1 MHCSISHCRVKEK
14 ALVATTIYIY
24 DLFPTS
30 PFSFTFC
37 CAHTTHT
44 SKRYPATN
52 LQPTSAQ
59 ITWLKVLLIWR
70 RFLTIICINS
80 GLCSHQDYFPA
91 GNGDHFGSIIL
102 DFSALLCQKQ
112 CACFNSTVKVL
123 CTTPLGDIQHIPN
136 PPIATPCNSWDISA
150 IYRQYIGTCC
160 KYIFLKYI
168 GNISGLAT
176 LARHSLGRWIFKG
189 VKH

>member
-1 MHCSISHCRVKEK
+1 MNISEVNRQAIYRTRSAGPNISQYIGSTRQTYNKLHFIAMHCSISHCRVKEK

-37 CAHTTHT
+37 CAHSTHT

-59 ITWLKVLLIWR
+59 ITWLKVLLIRR

-80 GLCSHQDYFPA
+80 GLCSQQDYFPA

-102 DFSALLCQKQ
+102 DFFALLCQKQ
-112 CACFNSTVKVL
+112 CACFNSTVRCSIPVSYTHL
-123 CTTPLGDIQHIPN
+123 TLPTTP
-136 PPIATPCNSWDISA
+136 
-150 IYRQYIGTCC
+150 Y
-160 KYIFLKYI
+160 
-168 GNISGLAT
+168 
-176 LARHSLGRWIFKG
+176 
-189 VKH
+189 V